1 MAFLRAHWRDLIM
14 VNWSISPEHLEPLVP
29 KGCELDFFEGQTYIS
44 LVAFRFE
51 KTFVLGLPIPGYR
64 NFEEVNL
71 RFYVKHTP
79 KEGECRRGVVFIQE
93 LVPKRL
99 IAFVARTLYQEPYRT
114 ITMSHRNDQQE
125 TGNRTLSYKWGDHW
139 ISGNVGP
146 SANKLASGSL
156 EQFIAEH
163 YWGYTKTSRGTRE
176 YRVQHPSWKWRAYDD
191 CQYSIDFGDLYGKK
205 WAFLSQEQ
213 PTRIFVAE
221 GSEVS
226 VDPWGWISGRRE
238 AEL

>member
-1 MAFLRAHWRDLIM
+1 
-14 VNWSISPEHLEPLVP
+14 
-29 KGCELDFFEGQTYIS
+29 
-44 LVAFRFE
+44 
-51 KTFVLGLPIPGYR
+51 
-64 NFEEVNL
+64 
-71 RFYVKHTP
+71 
-79 KEGECRRGVVFIQE
+79 
-93 LVPKRL
+93 
-99 IAFVARTLYQEPYRT
+99 
-114 ITMSHRNDQQE
+114 MSHRNDQQE
-125 TGNRTLSYKWGDHW
+125 TGNRLLSYKWGDHW

-176 YRVQHPSWKWRAYDD
+176 YRVQHQVGSGELTMIANTALILR
-191 CQYSIDFGDLYGKK
+191 IFTGKNGH
-205 WAFLSQEQ
+205 FLSQEQ

>member
-1 MAFLRAHWRDLIM
+1 
-14 VNWSISPEHLEPLVP
+14 
-29 KGCELDFFEGQTYIS
+29 
-44 LVAFRFE
+44 
-51 KTFVLGLPIPGYR
+51 
-64 NFEEVNL
+64 
-71 RFYVKHTP
+71 
-79 KEGECRRGVVFIQE
+79 
-93 LVPKRL
+93 
-99 IAFVARTLYQEPYRT
+99 
-114 ITMSHRNDQQE
+114 
-125 TGNRTLSYKWGDHW
+125 GNRLLSYKWGDHW
-139 ISGNVGP
+139 IYGNVDP

-176 YRVQHPSWKWRAYDD
+176 YRVQHPSWNWRTYDD
-191 CQYSIDFGDLYGKK
+191 CQYSIDFGDLYGEK

-221 GSEVS
+221 GSEVL